1 MKQSKTTLKELTH
14 RYRAVLLKCALL
26 NLAAFA
32 VAMPAKAEDY
42 PFKGDL
48 TIDSD
53 TQLSEEALYGNIT
66 ITGGNVSIS
75 DNKEIAVV
83 NTFSASGETTK
94 LTISKGAGVYS
105 QKNISLSDKVKV
117 FLERGNSTGN
127 DGWLK
132 AKDSFSANNAQID
145 INYGDFGASRS
156 DETQSAHTT
165 TTIIDSTV
173 NILGGYGWMY
183 AEDISVSGNSTI
195 NVLDGAELVVTKAIG
210 TCPDDKCTELKDALS
225 YEETGTIDLKDSA
238 AINLSGTMTGNIAA
252 MGGAISFNNNSA
264 LNGKIT
270 GQLNKLTIAGGTFN
284 DENNLV
290 IDGSEDITVSGGT
303 IISNN
308 RGAVLQHQGTGNIVV
323 TGGTFNNNTD
333 REAND
338 IVHLGSGDIKISGGT
353 FNNSVIYK
361 PVSCANGYGYE
372 SCFDSSTPPA
382 AGKIEISGGVFNNAE
397 LNSDS
402 TEGIS
407 ISNGTFGDSSIA
419 ANNGDLI
426 ITGGSFKDNDLEG
439 KNISIDSDKADLTL
453 NAGKLLHS
461 IDASRLTITGEKGIS
476 IAKTV
481 VKSDDISGKIIA
493 NKDSFVGRFTEPLI
507 RWNVSGTVLPTVQ
520 NSELTARNLT
530 VNEAKIV
537 LNADAKAGIGMIDWN
552 PAADANGNYA
562 NGNVSYS
569 YSKSLSDNEI
579 NTAVKTVADKI
590 LKIEATTKNIDDLGL
605 AFNDALEAA
614 NVDGLPDSQYIK
626 QQWKQGK
633 SVDIDKIKT
642 ALREAYNNYN
652 KFISES
658 SAKVNIAKSEI
669 TMNGTAGL
677 MNGSAKDGNIV
688 VSDNS
693 TITAKGTNTISA
705 KSGTVSFADSK
716 LIVSNGANL
725 TVATKDGNTL
735 NLTNSTVDLSGTLNG
750 NLNGGTLKFNS
761 ANARLNGAID
771 GAVDIKFN
779 DDFTLSK
786 STITGRIHDLGD
798 VAVADGKH
806 LTAHLETFGKNLP
819 DDDLNMKSFVM
830 GKNAKLTLTGNDSL
844 EAEDLDIEAS
854 DKVYLTGQINVNNA
868 GVKLGN
874 IADANVSP
882 DGTYTIENATL
893 STTGN
898 LTEFAARSN
907 EDMVVKNSILN
918 FGSQRTYFGKDS
930 GTSGDVVLEATK
942 VTSSGGLHLDNEIG
956 GNIRFTNGSTISL
969 NASDNL
975 IIGNEKN
982 YSGKGSIIA
991 DNSSLVLNGTKVF
1004 VGQEADDALKLQ
1016 NKASMTANGT
1026 VSVKTIDGKTGLISV
1041 ADSSLNIGGTL
1052 EGNVSFI
1059 GNGTLNLSGTLNG
1072 NVNIANTAEISYSAD
1087 AFSKINGTVT
1097 NNGTISLT
1105 GGTLSKGLSGNV
1117 KVAENTAFGG
1127 SFTVNDLTISTGKT
1141 LDIGANNLTASTIT
1155 GGTISA
1161 ILTDA
1166 AKNTAIITANAT
1178 DVTLKLDMS
1187 AASRD
1192 EVTKYKIT
1200 DGTGFTFGDYASN
1213 RYAVSS
1219 SEFTL
1224 ADAKTIGTLTDW
1236 NGGDLYILRLA
1247 TASEAAIE
1255 DLEAAG
1261 VKLPENEKNASKIL
1275 DLANDVLD
1283 KLSDSARQN
1292 IEKVNDLLDRAA
1304 GNAEQVSQILR
1315 EIAPDASTS
1324 GSKTASNTAK
1334 SVINVINSRFGGS
1347 ARKGRSG
1354 GDYAVGQASV
1364 WAQGMM
1370 NYAKLDT
1377 DNGFSA
1383 HSNGF
1388 AAGFEA
1394 NFTDSFKAGVGYA
1407 YTSTDIST
1415 ERSKTDVET
1424 HTGFVYGEYKPNKA
1438 YVNGIV
1444 SFGRSDYDDKT
1455 RGLSL
1460 TSDYKADTIA
1470 AQIAAGYKAGVL
1482 TPEAA
1487 VRFTNVKQKAYTDAM
1502 GAKMAEKTSDTWTG
1516 VLGAKIGQNYKLRAN
1531 RKIGLSP
1538 ELKVAATYDFA
1549 RDDENRT
1556 VTLPDGSSYTA
1567 TGEAMERF
1575 GVEAGAGLTLNLGN
1589 ATEIALTYDGKFK
1602 KDYQDHTGMVNLK
1615 LKF

>member
-75 DNKEIAVV
+75 ANKEIAVA

-117 FLERGNSTGN
+117 LLERGNSTEN
-127 DGWLK
+127 DGWLE

-195 NVLDGAELVVTKAIG
+195 NVSDGAELVVTKAIG

-252 MGGAISFNNNSA
+252 
-264 LNGKIT
+264 
-270 GQLNKLTIAGGTFN
+270 
-284 DENNLV
+284 
-290 IDGSEDITVSGGT
+290 
-303 IISNN
+303 
-308 RGAVLQHQGTGNIVV
+308 
-323 TGGTFNNNTD
+323 TGGT
-333 REAND
+333 
-338 IVHLGSGDIKISGGT
+338 
-353 FNNSVIYK
+353 
-361 PVSCANGYGYE
+361 
-372 SCFDSSTPPA
+372 
-382 AGKIEISGGVFNNAE
+382 
-397 LNSDS
+397 
-402 TEGIS
+402 
-407 ISNGTFGDSSIA
+407 
-419 ANNGDLI
+419 
-426 ITGGSFKDNDLEG
+426 
-439 KNISIDSDKADLTL
+439 
-453 NAGKLLHS
+453 
-461 IDASRLTITGEKGIS
+461 
-476 IAKTV
+476 
-481 VKSDDISGKIIA
+481 
-493 NKDSFVGRFTEPLI
+493 
-507 RWNVSGTVLPTVQ
+507 
-520 NSELTARNLT
+520 
-530 VNEAKIV
+530 
-537 LNADAKAGIGMIDWN
+537 
-552 PAADANGNYA
+552 
-562 NGNVSYS
+562 
-569 YSKSLSDNEI
+569 
-579 NTAVKTVADKI
+579 
-590 LKIEATTKNIDDLGL
+590 L
-605 AFNDALEAA
+605 A
-614 NVDGLPDSQYIK
+614 
-626 QQWKQGK
+626 
-633 SVDIDKIKT
+633 
-642 ALREAYNNYN
+642 
-652 KFISES
+652 
-658 SAKVNIAKSEI
+658 
-669 TMNGTAGL
+669 
-677 MNGSAKDGNIV
+677 
-688 VSDNS
+688 
-693 TITAKGTNTISA
+693 
-705 KSGTVSFADSK
+705 
-716 LIVSNGANL
+716 
-725 TVATKDGNTL
+725 
-735 NLTNSTVDLSGTLNG
+735 
-750 NLNGGTLKFNS
+750 FNS
-761 ANARLNGAID
+761 ANARLNGAIY

-786 STITGRIHDLGD
+786 STVTGEIADLGD
-798 VAVADGKH
+798 VTVSEGKH
-806 LTAHLETFGKNLP
+806 LTARLETFGKNLP

-830 GKNAKLTLTGNDSL
+830 GKNAKLTLTGNASL

-874 IADANVSP
+874 IEHAYVSP
-882 DGTYTIENATL
+882 TGTYAIENATL

-918 FGSQRTYFGKDS
+918 FGSQYTYFGKDG

-942 VTSSGGLHLDNEIG
+942 VTTSGGLYLENEIG

-975 IIGNEKN
+975 IIGNEEN
-982 YSGKGSIIA
+982 HSGKGSIIA
-991 DNSSLVLNGTKVF
+991 DHSSLVLNGTKVF

-1041 ADSSLNIGGTL
+1041 ADTSLNIGGTL

-1059 GNGTLNLSGTLNG
+1059 GNGTLNLSGALNG
-1072 NVNIANTAEISYSAD
+1072 DMNIANTAEISSSAD
-1087 AFSKINGTVT
+1087 AFSKIRGTIT
-1097 NNGTISLT
+1097 NNGTVSLT
-1105 GGTLSKGLSGNV
+1105 GGTLGQTLSG
-1117 KVAENTAFGG
+1117 KIKIAGNTAFGG
-1127 SFTVNDLTISTGKT
+1127 SFTTNDITISTGKT
-1141 LDIGANNLTASTIT
+1141 LDIGANNLTASTIAD
-1155 GGTISA
+1155 GTISA

-1166 AKNTAIITANAT
+1166 AKNTAIVTATASN
-1178 DVTLKLDMS
+1178 VTLKLDMS
-1187 AASRD
+1187 QASRD
-1192 EVTKYKIT
+1192 EVTQYKIT
-1200 DGTGFTFGDYASN
+1200 NGTGFTFGDYATN
-1213 RYAVSS
+1213 RYAVSAS
-1219 SEFTL
+1219 VFDKTN
-1224 ADAKTIGTLTDW
+1224 AKTLEKLSGW
-1236 NGGDLYILRLA
+1236 NGGDLWILRLA

-1255 DLEAAG
+1255 DLEKSG
-1261 VKLPENEKNASKIL
+1261 VVLPENEKNASKIL
-1275 DLANDVLD
+1275 DLASGILD
-1283 KLSDSARQN
+1283 KLPEHHKKV
-1292 IEKVNDLLDRAA
+1292 IEKVNDLLDKAQ
-1304 GNAEQVSQILR
+1304 GKAEEIKQILR

-1334 SVINVINSRFGGS
+1334 SVINVINSRFGGGS
-1347 ARKGRSG
+1347 PRRGRSG
-1354 GDYAVGQASV
+1354 GDYTVGQTAV
-1364 WAQGMM
+1364 WAQGML

-1377 DNGFSA
+1377 DNGFAA

-1415 ERSKTDVET
+1415 ERSSTDVKT

-1438 YVNGIV
+1438 YINGVV
-1444 SFGRSDYDDKT
+1444 SFGRSDYDDTT
-1455 RGLSL
+1455 RSLNL
-1460 TSDYKADTIA
+1460 TSDYKTDTIA
-1470 AQIAAGYKAGVL
+1470 AQVAAGYKAGVL
-1482 TPEAA
+1482 TPEVAM
-1487 VRFTNVKQKAYTDAM
+1487 RFTNVKQKAYTDAM
-1502 GAKMAEKTSDTWTG
+1502 GAKMADKTANTWTG
-1516 VLGAKIGQNYKLRAN
+1516 VLGAKAGKDFVLKAN
-1531 RKIGLSP
+1531 RKIGVSP

-1549 RDDENRT
+1549 RDDESRT
-1556 VTLPDGSSYTA
+1556 VTLPDGSSYMA

-1575 GVEAGAGLTLNLGN
+1575 GVEAGAGVTVSIANS
-1589 ATEIALTYDGKFK
+1589 AEIALTYDGKFK

-1615 LKF
+1615 VKF

>member
-117 FLERGNSTGN
+117 FLERGNSTEN
-127 DGWLK
+127 DGWLE

-195 NVLDGAELVVTKAIG
+195 NVSDGAELVVTKAIG

-284 DENNLV
+284 DGNKLV

-333 REAND
+333 HEAND

-372 SCFDSSTPPA
+372 SCFDSSTTPA

-453 NAGKLLHS
+453 NAGKILHS
-461 IDASRLTITGEKGIS
+461 IDASRLTITGEKGVS
-476 IAKTV
+476 IEKTV
-481 VKSDDISGKIIA
+481 VNSAEITGKITA
-493 NKDSFVGRFTEPLI
+493 GKDSFIGGFTEPLI

-614 NVDGLPDSQYIK
+614 NVDGLPDSQYIE

-658 SAKVNIAKSEI
+658 SAQVNIAKSEI

-677 MNGSAKDGNIV
+677 VNGSAKDGNIV

-693 TITAKGTNTISA
+693 TVVANGTNEISA

-716 LIVSNGANL
+716 LVVSNGANL

-735 NLTNSTVDLSGTLNG
+735 NLTNGTVDLSGVLNG
-750 NLNGGTLKFNS
+750 NVSGGTLAFNS
-761 ANARLNGAID
+761 ANARLNG
-771 GAVDIKFN
+771 K
-779 DDFTLSK
+779 
-786 STITGRIHDLGD
+786 
-798 VAVADGKH
+798 
-806 LTAHLETFGKNLP
+806 
-819 DDDLNMKSFVM
+819 
-830 GKNAKLTLTGNDSL
+830 
-844 EAEDLDIEAS
+844 
-854 DKVYLTGQINVNNA
+854 
-868 GVKLGN
+868 
-874 IADANVSP
+874 
-882 DGTYTIENATL
+882 
-893 STTGN
+893 
-898 LTEFAARSN
+898 
-907 EDMVVKNSILN
+907 
-918 FGSQRTYFGKDS
+918 
-930 GTSGDVVLEATK
+930 
-942 VTSSGGLHLDNEIG
+942 
-956 GNIRFTNGSTISL
+956 
-969 NASDNL
+969 
-975 IIGNEKN
+975 
-982 YSGKGSIIA
+982 
-991 DNSSLVLNGTKVF
+991 
-1004 VGQEADDALKLQ
+1004 
-1016 NKASMTANGT
+1016 
-1026 VSVKTIDGKTGLISV
+1026 
-1041 ADSSLNIGGTL
+1041 
-1052 EGNVSFI
+1052 
-1059 GNGTLNLSGTLNG
+1059 
-1072 NVNIANTAEISYSAD
+1072 IANTGVEINTDIGFSALPTGLTTL
-1087 AFSKINGTVT
+1087 KI
-1097 NNGTISLT
+1097 
-1105 GGTLSKGLSGNV
+1105 
-1117 KVAENTAFGG
+1117 A
-1127 SFTVNDLTISTGKT
+1127 TGKT
-1141 LDIGANNLTASTIT
+1141 LDIGENSLTASTIA

-1166 AKNTAIITANAT
+1166 AKNTAIVTATAT

-1187 AASRD
+1187 QASRD
-1192 EVTKYKIT
+1192 KATRYKIT
-1200 DGTGFTFGDYASN
+1200 NGTGFTFGDYAAN
-1213 RYAVSS
+1213 RYAVSA
-1219 SEFTL
+1219 SEFDI
-1224 ADAKTIGTLTDW
+1224 ADAETLEKLSGW
-1236 NGGDLYILRLA
+1236 NGGDLWILRLA

-1255 DLEAAG
+1255 DLEKSG
-1261 VKLPENEKNASKIL
+1261 VVLPENEKNASKIL
-1275 DLANDVLD
+1275 DLASGILD
-1283 KLSDSARQN
+1283 KLPEHRKKV
-1292 IEKVNDLLDRAA
+1292 IEKVNDLLDKAQ
-1304 GNAEQVSQILR
+1304 GKAEEIKQILR

-1334 SVINVINSRFGGS
+1334 SVINVINSRFGGGS
-1347 ARKGRSG
+1347 PRRGRSG
-1354 GDYAVGQASV
+1354 GDYTAGQTAV

-1377 DNGFSA
+1377 DNGFAA
-1383 HSNGF
+1383 HSNGV

-1394 NFTDSFKAGVGYA
+1394 NFTDSFKAGLGYA

-1415 ERSKTDVET
+1415 ERSTTDVKT

-1438 YVNGIV
+1438 YINGVV
-1444 SFGRSDYDDKT
+1444 SFGRSDYDDTT
-1455 RGLSL
+1455 RSLSL
-1460 TSDYKADTIA
+1460 TSAYKTDTIA

-1487 VRFTNVKQKAYTDAM
+1487 VRFMNVKQKAYTDAL
-1502 GAKMAEKTSDTWTG
+1502 GAKMEEKTADTWTG
-1516 VLGAKIGQNYKLRAN
+1516 VLGAKIDQNYVLKAN

-1575 GVEAGAGLTLNLGN
+1575 GVEAGAGVTVSIANS
-1589 ATEIALTYDGKFK
+1589 AEIALTYDGKFK

-1615 LKF
+1615 IKF